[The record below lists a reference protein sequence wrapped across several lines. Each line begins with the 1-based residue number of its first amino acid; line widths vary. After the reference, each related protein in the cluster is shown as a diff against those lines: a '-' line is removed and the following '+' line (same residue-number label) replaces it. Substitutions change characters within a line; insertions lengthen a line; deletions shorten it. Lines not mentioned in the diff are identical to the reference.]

1 MIARSIALGATSA
14 AAVCTPMVAHA
25 AAPVRFAS
33 DVFVEKFVTAPGGG
47 TSRIL
52 ARADRLNPGDHVIF
66 VVNWT
71 ALRGQEFTVTNPM
84 PRAVAFQRSIDG
96 TEEVSVD
103 GGRTWGSIGTMRL
116 RDRDGS
122 LRSAT
127 PEDVTHLRWRVPG
140 EIALRG
146 SGQLTY
152 RGVVR

>member
-1 MIARSIALGATSA
+1 MFVRSIVLGAGSA
-14 AAVCTPMVAHA
+14 AALHTPMA
-25 AAPVRFAS
+25 AQAADTVSFAS
-33 DVFVEKFVTAPGGG
+33 DVFVEKFVTVAGGR

-52 ARADRLNPGDHVIF
+52 ARADRLNPGDSVIF

-71 ALRGQEFTVTNPM
+71 ARRGNDFTVTNPL
-84 PRAVAFQRSIDG
+84 PRAIAFQRSADG
-96 TEEVSVD
+96 SEEVSVD
-103 GGRTWGSIGTMRL
+103 GGRTWGRVADLRL
-116 RDRDGS
+116 RDRDNS

-140 EIALRG
+140 DVALRG